1 MLLGLLGARS
11 CGRNHKQCRIL
22 ATEPRAEAGFGTARV
37 SSSLLSYLAQ
47 GGSLGSA
54 LVLGALL
61 LTHAGCSGNDPAA
74 PCEPGDTTCEETA
87 TPDPEAPGGDKA
99 ACGTCSSPNRPFC
112 EAESGTCV
120 ACLSHLDCNRAE
132 QARCNPE
139 TFSCAS
145 CTSDS
150 HCENIAGKP
159 VCDLSDGVC
168 VACTA
173 TQHDTCGTR
182 ICDLETRTCGELRR
196 GSARACE
203 PCVASAQCQEGQ
215 SCVTMQWN
223 PGGAPGDDGDV
234 LGTFCLWNVSATR
247 TTERPLGDC
256 RLKAPYIFQR
266 SRNLANY
273 FNSTDV
279 FTVEGTTVSVC
290 APDHRTTCEAL
301 VSPRRFDD
309 CAPTGTPDHTL
320 CGVEGI
326 LDAYCAPYTQGAFAC
341 TTPCNGDAATCF
353 GQAPCREQPIT
364 LPDAPTSS
372 LIPVCDF

>member
-1 MLLGLLGARS
+1 MQVGLSG
-11 CGRNHKQCRIL
+11 
-22 ATEPRAEAGFGTARV
+22 
-37 SSSLLSYLAQ
+37 
-47 GGSLGSA
+47 
-54 LVLGALL
+54 
-61 LTHAGCSGNDPAA
+61 AGCSGQGHNRGWGETREPRPAPDWEVPRTRSRLRTCFSYGGVQGCALLLAVATLAHAGCTGSEPAA
-74 PCEPGDTTCEETA
+74 PCEPGDLSCEESTA
-87 TPDPEAPGGDKA
+87 EETETTSGEKA
-99 ACGTCSSPNRPFC
+99 TCGPCANPNRPFC
-112 EAESGTCV
+112 EAESGACV
-120 ACLSHLDCNRAE
+120 ACLSHLDCQRAE
-132 QARCNPE
+132 RAKCNPD
-139 TFSCAS
+139 TFTCNG
-145 CTSDS
+145 CTSNS

-173 TQHDTCGTR
+173 TQQESCGSR
-182 ICDLETRTCGELRR
+182 ICDPNTRACGELRR
-196 GSARACE
+196 GSVRACE

-223 PGGAPGDDGDV
+223 PQGAPGDDGDI

-247 TTERPLGDC
+247 TEERPLGDC

-290 APDHRTTCEAL
+290 APDYRTTCEAL
-301 VSPRRFDD
+301 VGPQRFDD

-320 CGVEGI
+320 CGVDGV
-326 LDAYCAPYTQGAFAC
+326 LDAYCTPYTQGSFAC
-341 TTPCNGDAATCF
+341 TTPCNGDAATCL
-353 GQAPCREQPIT
+353 GRAACREQVIT
-364 LPDAPTSS
+364 LPDAATSS